1 MIKRKLMIT
10 REQFEEKKEML
21 IDALRG
27 KLDLT
32 DGLKIVGRN
41 YWLHIRP
48 SQTEHLVRVIGES
61 RDRALIENQVTKVK
75 RILYR

>member
-1 MIKRKLMIT
+1 G
-10 REQFEEKKEML
+10 REKFEERKETI
-21 IDALRG
+21 IDAFRG
-27 KLDLT
+27 KLDCT
-32 DGLKIVGRN
+32 DGVKIVGRN

-61 RDRALIENQVTKVK
+61 RDRTQIENYVSKVK